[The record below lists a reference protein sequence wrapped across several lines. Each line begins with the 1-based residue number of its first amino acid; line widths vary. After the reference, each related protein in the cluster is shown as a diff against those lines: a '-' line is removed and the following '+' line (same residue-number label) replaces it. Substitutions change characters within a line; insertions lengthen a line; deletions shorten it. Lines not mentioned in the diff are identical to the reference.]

1 MLTDGNVF
9 HCQWSMAKIIAV
21 HPGKD
26 NIVRA
31 VDVQV
36 ERKVISANCNSK
48 EQLVRE
54 ITTKTSIFRRPVC
67 RLALLL
73 AVDEFPGE
81 RIDLDRP
88 DFISDQ
94 TSDAG

>member
-1 MLTDGNVF
+1 MLTDGNSF
-9 HCQWSMAKIIAV
+9 QCQWSMAKIIAV

-26 NIVRA
+26 QIVRA

-36 ERKVISANCNSK
+36 ERRILPANCNSK
-48 EQLVRE
+48 EQLARE
-54 ITTKTSIFRRPVC
+54 ITTKTSIFRRPVT

-81 RIDLDRP
+81 KINLDDP
-88 DFISDQ
+88 GFLPDQ
-94 TSDAG
+94 TTTL